1 MIVPTGRTTALA
13 LAAALALG
21 PLAAC
26 SSPAAPG
33 GGTTASA
40 PASGATPPDTTSP
53 SASAPEAPPAEE
65 VERAFAELE
74 ARYGARVGVH
84 AVDTGS
90 ERTVAHRADERFAHA
105 STFKALAAAVVLSRT
120 TEAELD
126 AVVPFTSA
134 DLVTYSPVTEGRAG
148 TGMTLREIGA
158 AAVTVSDNTA
168 GNLLLRQI
176 GGPSALDA
184 ALAELGDD
192 VTSVDRDETEL
203 NTAVPGDARDT
214 STPAALAAD
223 LRAFAVDDALAEE
236 DRAVLTAWLRESTTG
251 SGLVRAAVPEGWDV
265 GDKSGTGGYGT
276 RNDVAV
282 VWPPGREPLVI
293 AVLTTREQEGAE
305 PDDALVAAAARIALD
320 ALG

>member
-1 MIVPTGRTTALA
+1 MPSGRATALA
-13 LAAALALG
+13 LLAALALG

-26 SSPAAPG
+26 SPSPEPAE
-33 GGTTASA
+33 GTTASA
-40 PASGATPPDTTSP
+40 PSS
-53 SASAPEAPPAEE
+53 SASAGSPSPASTSTGELD
-65 VERAFAELE
+65 RAFAELE

-90 ERTVAHRADERFAHA
+90 ERTVSHRADERFAHA
-105 STFKALAAAVVLSRT
+105 STVKALAAAVVLART
-120 TEAELD
+120 SEAELD
-126 AVVPFTSA
+126 TVVPFTSA
-134 DLVTYSPVTEGRAG
+134 DLVTYSPVTEGRTG

-158 AAVTVSDNTA
+158 AAVTASDNTA
-168 GNLLLRQI
+168 GNLLLRQL
-176 GGPSALDA
+176 GGPGALDA

-214 STPAALAAD
+214 TTPAALAAD
-223 LRAFAVDDALAEE
+223 LRAFAVDDALAAE
-236 DRAVLTAWLRESTTG
+236 DRAVLTGWLRESTTG
-251 SGLVRAAVPEGWDV
+251 AGLVRAAVPAGWEV

-282 VWPPGREPLVI
+282 VWPPGRAPLVV
-293 AVLTTREQEGAE
+293 AVLTTREREDAE
-305 PDDALVAAAARIALD
+305 PDDALVAAAAGIALD

>member
-1 MIVPTGRTTALA
+1 MPTTSRAALA

-21 PLAAC
+21 SLTAC
-26 SSPAAPG
+26 SAAPEPSRPSSG
-33 GGTTASA
+33 APSSSARSSSPSSSA
-40 PASGATPPDTTSP
+40 PSSSTPSR
-53 SASAPEAPPAEE
+53 EE
-65 VERAFAELE
+65 LDGAFAALE

-90 ERTVAHRADERFAHA
+90 GAVVAHRADERFAHA
-105 STFKALAAAVVLSRT
+105 STVKVLAAAVVLART
-120 TEAELD
+120 SEAELD
-126 AVVPFTSA
+126 TVVPVAA
-134 DLVTYSPVTEGRAG
+134 DELVEHSPVTEGRTG
-148 TGMTLREIGA
+148 TGMTLREVGA

-168 GNLLLRQI
+168 GNLLLRQL
-176 GGPSALDA
+176 GGPAALDA
-184 ALAELGDD
+184 ALAELGDA

-203 NTAVPGDARDT
+203 NTAVPGDGRDT

-223 LRAFAVDDALAEE
+223 LRAFVVDDALSPE
-236 DRAVLTAWLRESTTG
+236 DRAVLTGWLRGSTTG
-251 SGLVRAAVPEGWDV
+251 AGLVRAAVPQGWDV

-282 VWPPGREPLVI
+282 VWPPGREPLVV
-293 AVLTTREQEGAE
+293 AVMTTREQEDAE